1 MENWKRALSLAFQ
14 SLGVIYGD
22 IGTSPLYVYA
32 STFPDEIK
40 DTEDVI
46 GVLSLIIYSILL
58 LPLLKYVFIVLR
70 ANDNGDG
77 GTFALYSLI
86 CRYAKVS
93 LIPNEQPEDRELS
106 NYSLVDSTPSTQ
118 LKRAHKIKHKLE
130 HSFIAQ
136 LMLFLLTILGTSMV
150 IGNGILTPC
159 ISVLSAVSGIQSL
172 SKHTVVGVS
181 IAILVILFC
190 IQRFGTDK
198 PTSYTSSSEMGR
210 KDGSHLVKLYFAS
223 QTGTEAML
231 ADLGHFNILAV
242 QVCSN
247 PIYWLTFVVAVA
259 AAIIASQAMISGA
272 FAIITQSLSL
282 GFFPRVKVVHTLAK
296 YEGQVYIPEI
306 NYMLMVACVIVTLV
320 FKTTEKIGNAYGI
333 AMVAVMVITMCL
345 VNLIMLVIW
354 KTSIWWIASFFVV
367 FGAIEAVYLSS
378 VLYKFKQGGFLPLA
392 FSLVLMTVMGIWHY
406 IHKQRY
412 MFELN
417 NKVSGEYVRDLST
430 NPGVNRVPGI
440 GLLYSELVQVL
451 VSIKSIPISRVALE
465 ERFLFRQ
472 VEPREY
478 RMYRCVVRYGYK
490 DKIEESKEFE
500 LQLVE
505 YLKEFIKHEHFN
517 LEGNNVRDEQQEA
530 VLNIQTYTLLVQDQ
544 KDDHDKSATGG
555 RSRPSS
561 SLVVHIEE
569 SLQQQQKISASAS
582 SRVSS
587 RRSIQ
592 SFNGAKSS
600 NSIIA
605 AGTTI
610 QGSAVEEMQLVQRAK
625 ENGVVYLLGEAEVV
639 AKQNSPLFKRFIV
652 NYAYSFLTKNFRQGE
667 KAMEIPQTRLLR
679 FPGEEEP
686 DALASLQNSEDMIK
700 EDISSRAFATGQHTT
715 PFRCLPPPSHNQR
728 RFRNIKKLNSVSL
741 IHTHRSDVDQQ
752 QQRAID
758 NSSTSIPTLIT
769 ALQACG
775 VLLIKNWLQCCY
787 QRGDGG
793 RAVIN
798 RSLLLLIDVAAVG
811 VYKRDRVQLLDI
823 PKSSLVVRW
832 WWKAT
837 ERCRVLAGSES
848 SVKELA

>member
-1 MENWKRALSLAFQ
+1 MAAEVVVGKTEASAADDNNNNDDNDKFNSSTHNMKDRKVSWAKLRRVDSLSLEAGRVSFPPTHHTNSQENWKRTLSLAFQ

-22 IGTSPLYVYA
+22 IGTSPLYVYS
-32 STFPDEIK
+32 STFPDGIK

-106 NYSLVDSTPSTQ
+106 NYSLVDSTPATQ

-130 HSFIAQ
+130 HSFMAQ

-150 IGNGILTPC
+150 IGDGILTPC

-172 SKHTVVGVS
+172 SKDTVVGVS

-190 IQRFGTDK
+190 VQQFGTDK
-198 PTSYTSSSEMGR
+198 VGYSFAPVIVLWFLFISGI
-210 KDGSHLVKLYFAS
+210 GLYNLFKYEVGVLRAFNPAYIIHFFKRNGKKGWIS
-223 QTGTEAML
+223 LGGVVLCVTGTEAMF
-231 ADLGHFNILAV
+231 ADLGHFNVLAV
-242 QVCSN
+242 QVSR
-247 PIYWLTFVVAVA
+247 IAV
-259 AAIIASQAMISGA
+259 
-272 FAIITQSLSL
+272 
-282 GFFPRVKVVHTLAK
+282 
-296 YEGQVYIPEI
+296 
-306 NYMLMVACVIVTLV
+306 
-320 FKTTEKIGNAYGI
+320 
-333 AMVAVMVITMCL
+333 VAVMVITTCM
-345 VNLIMLVIW
+345 VTLIMLVIW

-367 FGAIEAVYLSS
+367 FGAIEALYLSS

-392 FSLVLMTVMGIWHY
+392 FSLVLMTVMGIWHFV
-406 IHKQRY
+406 HKQRY

-417 NKVSGEYVRDLST
+417 NKVSSEYVKDLAT
-430 NPGVNRVPGI
+430 NPGVNRVPGM
-440 GLLYSELVQVL
+440 GLLYSELVQGIPPIFPHFVTNIPSVHSVIVL

-478 RMYRCVVRYGYK
+478 RMYRCVVRYGYM

-505 YLKEFIKHEHFN
+505 YLKEFIRHEHFI
-517 LEGNNVRDEQQEA
+517 LEANNDRDEQQEA
-530 VLNIQTYTLLVQDQ
+530 EVNIQTSTLLVQDQ
-544 KDDHDKSATGG
+544 KDDHNKNATGG

-561 SLVVHIEE
+561 SAVVHVEE
-569 SLQQQQKISASAS
+569 SLQQQQKISS
-582 SRVSS
+582 SSSSHVSS

-610 QGSAVEEMQLVQRAK
+610 QGSAEEEMQFVQKAK

-639 AKQNSPLFKRFIV
+639 AKQNSSLFKRFIV
-652 NYAYSFLTKNFRQGE
+652 NYAYSFLRKNFRQGE

-679 FPGEEEP
+679 
-686 DALASLQNSEDMIK
+686 
-700 EDISSRAFATGQHTT
+700 
-715 PFRCLPPPSHNQR
+715 
-728 RFRNIKKLNSVSL
+728 
-741 IHTHRSDVDQQ
+741 
-752 QQRAID
+752 
-758 NSSTSIPTLIT
+758 
-769 ALQACG
+769 
-775 VLLIKNWLQCCY
+775 
-787 QRGDGG
+787 
-793 RAVIN
+793 
-798 RSLLLLIDVAAVG
+798 VG
-811 VYKRDRVQLLDI
+811 MTYEI
-823 PKSSLVVRW
+823 
-832 WWKAT
+832 
-837 ERCRVLAGSES
+837 
-848 SVKELA
+848 